1 MLLSGLRPG
10 LAKVIAPI
18 ARGLV
23 RIGVTADMVT
33 IVGTVGVAA
42 AALFFYPRGE
52 LFWGSIVVTLFVVF
66 DMLDGAVARARG
78 GSSTWGAFLD
88 STLDRVADAAVFG
101 SFVLWYMFGGHSR
114 LLAGVALFDLVCGAL
129 VSYAKARAESLG
141 YRADTGFAE
150 RTERLLIVLVAA
162 GLQGL
167 GVPYVLAIGLW
178 ALAPL
183 TAFTFGQRVVA
194 ARRSIVAGTAAGT
207 AGSGARRSNADA
219 Q

>member
-52 LFWGSIVVTLFVVF
+52 LFWGSFVVTLFVVF

-78 GSSTWGAFLD
+78 GSSKWGAFLD
-88 STLDRVADAAVFG
+88 STLDRVGDVAVFG
-101 SFVLWYMFGGHSR
+101 GLLWWFVAGGHSPTY
-114 LLAGVALFDLVCGAL
+114 AALCLFCLGTSFL
-129 VSYAKARAESLG
+129 TSYIKARAEGLG
-141 YRADTGFAE
+141 MTCDVGIAE
-150 RTERLLIVLVAA
+150 RAVRMIVILTGA
-162 GLQGL
+162 GLTGL
-167 GVPYVLAIGLW
+167 GVPYAVQVALWLLA
-178 ALAPL
+178 AA
-183 TAFTFGQRVVA
+183 TAVTVGQRIVEVYRQA
-194 ARRSIVAGTAAGT
+194 AEQRKPA
-207 AGSGARRSNADA
+207 
-219 Q
+219 

>member
-10 LAKVIAPI
+10 LAKVIGPI
-18 ARGLV
+18 ARALA

-88 STLDRVADAAVFG
+88 STLDRVGDVAVFG
-101 SFVLWYMFGGHSR
+101 GLLWWFVAGGRSPMYAALCLFCLGASFLT
-114 LLAGVALFDLVCGAL
+114 
-129 VSYAKARAESLG
+129 SYIKARAEGLG
-141 YRADTGFAE
+141 MTCNVGIAE
-150 RTERLLIVLVAA
+150 RAVRMLVILTGA
-162 GLQGL
+162 GLSGL
-167 GVPYVLAIGLW
+167 GVPYAVQVALWLLA
-178 ALAPL
+178 AA
-183 TAFTFGQRVVA
+183 TAVTVGQRIVEVYRQA
-194 ARRSIVAGTAAGT
+194 AQQRALSE
-207 AGSGARRSNADA
+207 
-219 Q
+219 